1 MEGHRRSNRWS
12 YRCVD
17 FGHFPRRRNLSQRVR
32 RLRRYLWDT
41 STWQRK
47 GDPLLCGSELDFH
60 QPGNKLG
67 IATGSEDIQ
76 IWDLDRRE
84 RLAQFNGHRD
94 FNDAGDVSLT
104 WTGDGTR
111 LLSVGTHS
119 NPIIRSGD
127 TSTWKQVGDPWSGH
141 DEDEDING
149 HILAHVSW
157 RRAVINILQD
167 FLNM

>member
-1 MEGHRRSNRWS
+1 
-12 YRCVD
+12 
-17 FGHFPRRRNLSQRVR
+17 
-32 RLRRYLWDT
+32 
-41 STWQRK
+41 
-47 GDPLLCGSELDFH
+47 LCGSELDFH